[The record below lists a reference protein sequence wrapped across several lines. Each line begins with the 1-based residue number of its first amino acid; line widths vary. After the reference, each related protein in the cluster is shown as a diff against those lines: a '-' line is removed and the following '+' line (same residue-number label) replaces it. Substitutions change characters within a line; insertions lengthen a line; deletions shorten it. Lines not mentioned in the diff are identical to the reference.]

1 MIDVPSAPRRCCAA
15 MWLSAF
21 ASSVHLLC
29 LALGLCALVLRE
41 RALGETLDDAGIRR
55 VLTIDNVSGVVALVW
70 MGSGFWRAFG
80 PIEKGTAFYIH
91 SAMFWA
97 KMAAVTLAW
106 AFETPSMLT
115 FIRWRTRIAA
125 GEAPDTSNVHRLRRL
140 HYYEVACMVLTV
152 VFASL
157 MARGVGAGSVG
168 ASSPD
173 TSRGGAIYQAQCA
186 TCHQVD
192 GRGLNGRLA
201 ADFVGDATR
210 LAKSDEALLR
220 SIERGVP
227 NTAMT
232 GFAGRLTEPER
243 RAVLAHIRATFGHR

>member
-1 MIDVPSAPRRCCAA
+1 

-29 LALGLCALVLRE
+29 LALGLCALALRE
-41 RALGETLDDAGIRR
+41 RALGETLDEAGIRR
-55 VLTIDNVSGVVALVW
+55 VLTIDNVSGVIALVW

-80 PIEKGTAFYIH
+80 PLEKGTAFYVH

-97 KMAAVTLAW
+97 KMAAITLAW

-125 GEAPDTSNVHRLRRL
+125 GAAPDTSKVHRLRRL
-140 HYYEVACMVLTV
+140 HYYELACMVLAV

-157 MARGVGAGSVG
+157 MARGVGAGLVGG
-168 ASSPD
+168 ASHSVSPD
-173 TSRGGAIYQAQCA
+173 TARGAAIYQAQCA
-186 TCHQVD
+186 TCHQAD

-210 LAKSDEALLR
+210 LGKSDEVLLR

-243 RAVLAHIRATFGHR
+243 RAVLAHIRTTFGHHR

>member
-1 MIDVPSAPRRCCAA
+1 

-41 RALGETLDDAGIRR
+41 RALGEPLDEAGIRR

-80 PIEKGTAFYIH
+80 PLEKGTAFYVH

-97 KMAAVTLAW
+97 KMAAITLAW

-125 GEAPDTSNVHRLRRL
+125 GAAPDTSGVHRLRRL
-140 HYYEVACMVLTV
+140 HYYELACMVLAV

-157 MARGVGAGSVG
+157 MARGVGAGLVGG
-168 ASSPD
+168 ASRAASPD
-173 TSRGGAIYQAQCA
+173 TARGAALYQAQCA
-186 TCHQVD
+186 TCHQAD

-210 LAKSDEALLR
+210 LAKSDDVLLR

-227 NTAMT
+227 GTAMT
-232 GFAGRLTEPER
+232 GFAGRLTESER
-243 RAVLAHIRATFGHR
+243 RAVLAHIRTTFGHHR